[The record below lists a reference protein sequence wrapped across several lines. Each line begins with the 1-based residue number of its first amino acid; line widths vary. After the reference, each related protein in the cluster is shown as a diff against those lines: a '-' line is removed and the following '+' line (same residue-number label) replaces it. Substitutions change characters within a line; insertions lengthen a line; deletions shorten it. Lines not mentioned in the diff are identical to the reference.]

1 MTTTEVKPYKAPLLK
16 GPRKTFAE
24 LQKVNRRRSLVLAV
38 SLILVLGIL
47 GALVGAYFG
56 SWLIGVAGGMALA
69 AIQFGIARSAGNKMV
84 LAAMGAKPLDRRDDP
99 QLVNV
104 VEEVA
109 IAAGIPCPTIYLM
122 QDESP
127 NAFATGFKPEDAQ
140 VAITTGL
147 REKLNRAELQA
158 VMAHEMG
165 HIRNGDT
172 GYMVLM
178 AVLVG
183 SIALISDMALRSF
196 RYGSFGRSRKSKGGG
211 GGGAL
216 ILVFL
221 LVFALLAPIFSKLL
235 QAAVSRQREFL
246 ADATSVELTREPT
259 ALIDALEK
267 LTRDPT
273 PLKSA
278 NRAVQHMFI
287 VNPFKRHKLGGNAFS
302 SHPKLADRISRIR
315 RLMG

>member
-1 MTTTEVKPYKAPLLK
+1 VPATEVKPYKAPVLR
-16 GPRKTFAE
+16 GSRKTFAE
-24 LQKVNRRRSLVLAV
+24 LQKVNRRRSLFLAA
-38 SLILVLGIL
+38 SLILILGIL
-47 GALVGAYFG
+47 GALVGSYFG
-56 SWLIGVAGGMALA
+56 DWLIGVAGGMVLA
-69 AIQFGIARSAGNKMV
+69 VIQFSIARSAGNKMV

-104 VEEVA
+104 VEEIA
-109 IAAGIPCPTIYLM
+109 IAAGIPCPEIYLM
-122 QDESP
+122 QDDSP
-127 NAFATGFKPEDAQ
+127 NAFATGFTPKNAQ

-158 VMAHEMG
+158 VMAHELG

-211 GGGAL
+211 GGAL
-216 ILVFL
+216 ILVL
-221 LVFALLAPIFSKLL
+221 LIVFSLLAPLFSKLL

-259 ALIDALEK
+259 ALIDALQK

-302 SHPKLADRISRIR
+302 SHPKLADRINRIR
-315 RLMG
+315 RLMS

>member
-1 MTTTEVKPYKAPLLK
+1 MTATEVKPYKPPMLR

-24 LQKVNRRRSLVLAV
+24 LQKVNRRRSLVLAI
-38 SLILVLGIL
+38 SLLLVLGVL

-56 SWLIGVAGGMALA
+56 NWLIGVAGGMALA
-69 AIQFGIARSAGNKMV
+69 TFQFLVARSAGTKMV
-84 LAAMGAKPLDRRDDP
+84 MAAMGAKPLERKEDP

-104 VEEVA
+104 VEEIA
-109 IAAGIPCPTIYLM
+109 IAAGIPCPTIYLIE
-122 QDESP
+122 DESP

-158 VMAHEMG
+158 VMAHEIG

-183 SIALISDMALRSF
+183 SVALISDMALRGL
-196 RYGSFGRSRKSKGGG
+196 RYGSSGRSSRKSKGGG
-211 GGGAL
+211 GQAL
-216 ILVFL
+216 ILVLL
-221 LVFALLAPIFSKLL
+221 LVFALLAPIFSRLL
-235 QAAVSRQREFL
+235 QAAVSRQREYL
-246 ADATSVELTREPT
+246 ADATSVELMREPS
-259 ALIDALEK
+259 ALISALQK
-267 LTRDPT
+267 LTMDPVSM
-273 PLKSA
+273 KNA

-287 VNPFKRHKLGGNAFS
+287 VNPFKHHKLGGNALS
-302 SHPKLADRISRIR
+302 SHPKLADRIARIR
-315 RLMG
+315 NLMA